1 MNTHAT
7 RIAAKFK
14 ISFKRFLCFI
24 TYVKKVFK
32 EKIRSNQKTSHK
44 RGEHVDFIINSGNFL
59 GTGLYRECKYYY
71 VSFQGSLSV
80 S

>member
-7 RIAAKFK
+7 RIPAKFK
-14 ISFKRFLCFI
+14 ISFKSFLCFI
-24 TYVKKVFK
+24 IYVKKVLK
-32 EKIRSNQKTSHK
+32 EKISRNQKTTHK
-44 RGEHVDFIINSGNFL
+44 RGERVDFIINSGNFL
-59 GTGLYRECKYYY
+59 GTGLYRECKCYY